1 MSPVS
6 LPHHGRCACDV
17 NADGERGWCSSVVSK
32 VGVRTPFRVVTS
44 DRGGGRESVG
54 FTIWAFLG
62 VSLTG
67 TQWAYFRVDKEEH
80 PSKFDEGSWTY
91 FYFSKGV
98 PG

>member
-1 MSPVS
+1 M
-6 LPHHGRCACDV
+6 LTV
-17 NADGERGWCSSVVSK
+17 NEDGVVQWCPKWGSGPPSEW
-32 VGVRTPFRVVTS
+32 RPQI
-44 DRGGGRESVG
+44 GGGRESVG